1 MDKILTEAFDK
12 LKAIEESEDPF
23 CIGAKEETVTE
34 MYSEVNEIEDDPS
47 SGFAH
52 DSNEESLEQHK
63 DNYNKGLKYD
73 EAPDARVEP
82 KVYQIDTNH
91 GDNYAIHFST
101 DGGKERAFVEVNG
114 ITVATYDVG
123 GAGAMN
129 ARIQDPAEV
138 LNALTHA
145 LHAANGSEG
154 T

>member
-1 MDKILTEAFDK
+1 MTDKILTEAYDK

-23 CIGAKEETVTE
+23 CIGAKDEGITETYTEVTE
-34 MYSEVNEIEDDPS
+34 EWDDFEQSDVDDIGNNAEIEQ
-47 SGFAH
+47 
-52 DSNEESLEQHK
+52 EQK
-63 DNYNKGLKYD
+63 RGY
-73 EAPDARVEP
+73 EEP

-91 GDNYAIHFST
+91 GDNYAIHFQS

-114 ITVATYDVG
+114 NTVATYDVG

-129 ARIQDPAEV
+129 ERILDPAEV